1 MAIKPPNWAKG
12 AIPTPQ
18 GWKNKRTGELLVAQ
32 KISKSQ
38 IDEFFGVEPEIQ
50 TLTESPTTAE
60 EAKEEWFGDEAT
72 DLDSMTKLE
81 LEALGREQDVTRVQ
95 AALQFLQGMPPDVL
109 AYVKW
114 TELLGKA
121 FYGLNLPDAVRT
133 ESEMQQMQQMQMQQQ
148 AMMGAGQTAMAAG
161 GAELATQAARA
172 VMSQQTEGEEPDV

>member
-1 MAIKPPNWAKG
+1 MFLGGVYSQLNQAMQQTRLRRLIMQMKANAQLPNWPEG
-12 AIPTPQ
+12 M
-18 GWKNKRTGELLVAQ
+18 
-32 KISKSQ
+32 
-38 IDEFFGVEPEIQ
+38 VEPTI
-50 TLTESPTTAE
+50 LT
-60 EAKEEWFGDEAT
+60 G
-72 DLDSMTKLE
+72 